1 MFFRDLVESTEQ
13 WEAYERLLSDLAG
26 FVDES
31 VRLLVSAFDAVQ
43 MASSPEKCYSH
54 ATVLM
59 LARHVIETIDGV
71 SVLVQQGCAENCG
84 PLLRSAFEGQL
95 GLLYILEADSKRRAL
110 AYQVAHAHRQIKM
123 YRRCDSQDPVGKQM
137 RAELGNDPMADV
149 FDRIPTNLS
158 AAIANLE
165 GMFTKPEF
173 APIEKEWQ
181 ALRRKK
187 DPDWFALFGGPR
199 DVRSLAIH
207 LKLGAA
213 YEGLY
218 RTWSDV
224 IHAGSGLKH
233 VGPTGRP
240 GVILI
245 RPIRHPDGVEVACCL
260 AIAIC
265 TNTTRHLLEKYDPVE
280 LDAFEQIFSERIGP
294 RYRDLSHKKLIHA
307 SWK

>member
-13 WEAYERLLSDLAG
+13 WEQYETVLSDLSL

-31 VRLLVSAFDAVQ
+31 VRLLVSAFDVVQ
-43 MASSPEKCYSH
+43 TASFPEQCYSH

-59 LARHVIETIDGV
+59 LTRHVIEAIDGV
-71 SVLVQQGCAENCG
+71 SVLARQGCAENCG

-95 GLLYILEADSKRRAL
+95 GLLYILETDSKRRAL

-123 YRRCDSQDPVGKQM
+123 YRRCDSQDPLGKQM
-137 RAELGNDPMADV
+137 RAELTDDPMADV
-149 FDRIPTNLS
+149 FDRVPTNLS

-165 GMFTKPEF
+165 SMFTKPDF
-173 APIEKEWQ
+173 LPIETEWR
-181 ALRRKK
+181 ATRKKK
-187 DPDWFALFGGPR
+187 DPEWFALFGGPR
-199 DVRSLAIH
+199 DVRSLSIH

-233 VGPTGRP
+233 VGPSGRP

-245 RPIRHPDGVEVACCL
+245 RPIRHPDGLETACCL
-260 AIAIC
+260 AVEIC
-265 TNTTRHLLEKYDPVE
+265 VNTVRHLLGKYDLVE
-280 LDAFEQIFSERIGP
+280 LGIFQQVYSERIGP
-294 RYRDLSHKKLIHA
+294 RCRELSQRKLIHA
-307 SWK
+307 PWK